1 MSRPEMPA
9 AALEWLVGEPDN
21 TILAPQPALQL
32 VGRLLGRGHQLICTE
47 SDTGRATRLAKA
59 AAPKL
64 LTTAARPDALPFHPC
79 IAEVVLLT
87 RELQVSGSAAPLDR
101 QRAFAQFSRALRPGG
116 WVAGWQ
122 ISRDDTV
129 PWVRR
134 LARLMRS
141 VDPAAMSVSATDP
154 HADLL
159 ASKYFPR
166 VEERDFRLWVPIN
179 RAGMT
184 QLVTEQPAVAALDE
198 PARRHVLEQAR
209 QIFDNSASLGE
220 LRLPYQLRCWR
231 AHVDHHELTQPITFG
246 DGALIIPI

>member
-1 MSRPEMPA
+1 MRS
-9 AALEWLVGEPDN
+9 VD
-21 TILAPQPALQL
+21 
-32 VGRLLGRGHQLICTE
+32 
-47 SDTGRATRLAKA
+47 
-59 AAPKL
+59 
-64 LTTAARPDALPFHPC
+64 TAAM
-79 IAEVVLLT
+79 
-87 RELQVSGSAAPLDR
+87 SGSAA
-101 QRAFAQFSRALRPGG
+101 
-116 WVAGWQ
+116 
-122 ISRDDTV
+122 
-129 PWVRR
+129 
-134 LARLMRS
+134 
-141 VDPAAMSVSATDP
+141 DP